1 MIIFSTERHVIL
13 SFCLFKA
20 EEKQAAD
27 WYGLISLVK
36 LTKHKKHKM
45 LFLLREVH
53 PFKS

>member
-1 MIIFSTERHVIL
+1 
-13 SFCLFKA
+13 
-20 EEKQAAD
+20 
-27 WYGLISLVK
+27 LVK